1 MEEKATLADIF
12 DFTFTKFVTP
22 IIIKIVFILLIVLV
36 GLFWLIITI
45 AGFAGGFASG
55 LGAFIGGGIMF
66 LLSIVGYR
74 IMLELVMVVFAI
86 KKNTD
91 KMVA

>member
-1 MEEKATLADIF
+1 M
-12 DFTFTKFVTP
+12 
-22 IIIKIVFILLIVLV
+22 
-36 GLFWLIITI
+36 ITI
-45 AGFAGGFASG
+45 AGFSGGFASG
-55 LGAFIGGGIMF
+55 IGAFIGGGILF

-74 IMLELVMVVFAI
+74 IVLELVMVIFAI